1 MTEHARDGGDE
12 LDLATIARDDQLL
25 DALGRA
31 EPAPADDDVAAVLAA
46 WRADLEGDDEQR
58 LLRAATQPPAPAT
71 AAGPRPVSRGVLR
84 LAAAVVAVLTLA
96 TGLGVGSRAADPT
109 SPLWS
114 LTRVL
119 HPEQAQVRGV
129 EHDIARARAAVTA
142 GRPDEARDLIARARR
157 DLAEVADPTTAA
169 RLRADLDEVDRLLAA
184 LVSAS
189 TASPAAPTDGAP
201 GAATPGAP
209 TDGPVPGGSAPAPD
223 PAPATPAPA
232 PTSNAPG
239 LPDLLPSLPPLLP
252 GPSRTGAAPGLPLPS
267 LPGLPLPTLV
277 PLG

>member
-25 DALGRA
+25 DALGRG
-31 EPAPADDDVAAVLAA
+31 EPGPADDDVAAALAA
-46 WRADLEGDDEQR
+46 WRADLDGDDEQR
-58 LLRAATQPPAPAT
+58 LLRAATQPAAPAT
-71 AAGPRPVSRGVLR
+71 AFGPTPVGRGVLR
-84 LAAAVVAVLTLA
+84 LAAAVLAVLALA
-96 TGLGVGSRAADPT
+96 TGLGVGSRTAGPT

-129 EHDIARARAAVTA
+129 EHDLALARAALTA
-142 GRPDEARDLIARARR
+142 GRPDEARDLVARARR
-157 DLAEVADPTTAA
+157 DVAGVDDPATAA

-184 LVSAS
+184 LVSAP
-189 TASPAAPTDGAP
+189 TPSPAAPTPDAP
-201 GAATPGAP
+201 TPNAPTGAAP
-209 TDGPVPGGSAPAPD
+209 TNGSAPVPE

-232 PTSNAPG
+232 PTSDAPG

-252 GPSRTGAAPGLPLPS
+252 SSGRTGTAPGLPLPS